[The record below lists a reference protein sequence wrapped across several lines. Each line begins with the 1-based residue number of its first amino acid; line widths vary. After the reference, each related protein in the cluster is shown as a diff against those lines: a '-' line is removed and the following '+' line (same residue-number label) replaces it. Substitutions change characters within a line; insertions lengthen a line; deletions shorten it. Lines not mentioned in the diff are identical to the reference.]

1 VEDRAE
7 SVPNARSYLFT
18 GPDGVQYRWALG
30 AVGLHHPKVSLP
42 PASPVSS
49 MLNRDMELV
58 TTDEKQTVIA
68 EFHPGHHILNKQKAR
83 LEVQPAG
90 MEMLDHIVLA
100 FVMVET
106 KRRERRTRAKSQY
119 TG

>member
-1 VEDRAE
+1 MEHRAE

-42 PASPVSS
+42 SVSPVFS
-49 MLNRDMELV
+49 MLNCGMKLV

-68 EFHPGHHILNKQKAR
+68 EFHPGHHKQKAR
-83 LEVQPAG
+83 FEVQPAG